1 MNSWGTAPGIS
12 ALWNTAPAPQS
23 GMPAWPPYRLPSE
36 ALPSSSISA
45 EQTHYTKETARP
57 SGQGLHGPVPLM
69 PEQSTPQ
76 YGTPSTMGAQ
86 GAVMQGTLTALPQQS
101 AVTTYQA
108 PYSVHNQPHGGLP
121 LESYFTAH
129 LQYPKTWVHL
139 WDRLPLREPETLISS
154 VRYWFVLYGQRALQ
168 FHVFLAVLLA
178 VFLPVS
184 VGFGNES

>member
-1 MNSWGTAPGIS
+1 MSSWGPAPGES
-12 ALWNTAPAPQS
+12 APWNTGPQS
-23 GMPAWPPYRLPSE
+23 GTPAWPPYKLPSDY
-36 ALPSSSISA
+36 LPSGSMSA
-45 EQTHYTKETARP
+45 QQAHYAQGTVRP

-76 YGTPSTMGAQ
+76 Q
-86 GAVMQGTLTALPQQS
+86 GALSSSGAPGSAMQGALTTAPHQT
-101 AVTTYQA
+101 APMTYHA

-154 VRYWFVLYGQRALQ
+154 VRSRGRWLYRSKFHYLLLPPALRL
-168 FHVFLAVLLA
+168 FDG
-178 VFLPVS
+178 LPNACCVCS
-184 VGFGNES
+184 RC